1 MAYTINFSDAINKG
15 TITINDNTINNE
27 TSLRLPG
34 KNTTSYGTIIAENFL
49 HLLENFA
56 NSTAPSR
63 PIEGQLWFDT
73 TAGTDQLKVCLLYT
87 SPSPRDLSTS
97 RMPSSA

>member
-34 KNTTSYGTIIAENFL
+34 KNTTSYVSQQIVV
-49 HLLENFA
+49 
-56 NSTAPSR
+56 S
-63 PIEGQLWFDT
+63 
-73 TAGTDQLKVCLLYT
+73 
-87 SPSPRDLSTS
+87 
-97 RMPSSA
+97 